1 MTKFEPT
8 SKRVLGID
16 PGSRITGYGI
26 VEEISGKLCSVT
38 YGVFKVSGKENF
50 SERLKEIYN
59 GIDQLIKTHQP
70 SEVAIESLFFS
81 KNAMSSIKLGQAR
94 GAAMTAAANQGLRV
108 FEYAPTQ
115 VKQAVVGYGR
125 SDKEQVQ
132 KMVFLLLGL
141 QGQAKVDA
149 TDALAVAICHLNSV
163 KFQQASKLYDRVPTR

>member
-16 PGSRITGYGI
+16 PGSRVTGYGI
-26 VEEISGKLCSVT
+26 VEEAQGKLVSVA
-38 YGVFKVSGKENF
+38 YGAWKLSSKEF
-50 SERLKEIYN
+50 SDRLKEIYHN
-59 GIDQLIKTHQP
+59 IEQLIKTHKP
-70 SEVAIESLFFS
+70 NEVAIESLFFS

-141 QGQAKVDA
+141 DGKVKVDA
-149 TDALAVAICHLNSV
+149 TDALAVAICHLNSARFRNV
-163 KFQQASKLYDRVPTR
+163 VTGATLQS

>member
-1 MTKFEPT
+1 MTKFEST

-115 VKQAVVGYGR
+115 VKQAVVGYVR

-141 QGQAKVDA
+141 HGKAKVDA

-163 KFQQASKLYDRVPTR
+163 KFQQVSKFYDRLPAR

>member
-1 MTKFEPT
+1 MTKFEST

-26 VEEISGKLCSVT
+26 VEEIGGKLCSVT

-59 GIDQLIKTHQP
+59 GILQLIKTHKP
-70 SEVAIESLFFS
+70 NEVAIESLFFS
-81 KNAMSSIKLGQAR
+81 KNVMSSIKLGQAR

-149 TDALAVAICHLNSV
+149 TDALAVAICHLNSM
-163 KFQQASKLYDRVPTR
+163 KFRQVSERYDRIPTR